1 MDPFDLTSQVAIVTG
16 AGSGL
21 GRASARQLAAA
32 GALVVCTDIDA
43 EAVAATARSI
53 TDEGH
58 AARAAPLDVTD
69 RQAVEDL
76 VASTAE
82 EHGRLDVMV
91 NVAGITALRTVLKV
105 DDDELDRVLAVNF
118 RGTLNG
124 CRAAGRLMQRA
135 GRGAIVNTASSAVDR
150 PSPGMFAYTT
160 SKAAVVTLTT
170 TLALELA
177 PSGVRVNA
185 VAPGFVDTPLTA
197 YAYTDADGTV
207 DEERRERFLEA
218 MASSSPLPRAG
229 RPDDVARAVWYLA
242 SAASSYVTGQILR
255 PNGGATM
262 PW

>member
-1 MDPFDLTSQVAIVTG
+1 MDPFDLREQVAIVTG

-21 GRASARQLAAA
+21 GRAAARRLAGA
-32 GALVVCTDIDA
+32 GALVVCTDVDA

-53 TDEGH
+53 ADEGH
-58 AARAAPLDVTD
+58 AARAAALDVTD
-69 RQAVEDL
+69 REAVEGL
-76 VASTAE
+76 VASTAD

-105 DDDELDRVLAVNF
+105 DDAELDRVLAVNF
-118 RGTLNG
+118 RGTLNC

-197 YAYTDADGTV
+197 YAYTDPDGNV
-207 DEERRERFLEA
+207 DEERRAGFLEA
-218 MASSSPLPRAG
+218 MRASSPLPRVG
-229 RPDDVARAVWYLA
+229 EPDDVAWAVLYLA
-242 SAASSYVTGQILR
+242 SAASSYVTGQVLR